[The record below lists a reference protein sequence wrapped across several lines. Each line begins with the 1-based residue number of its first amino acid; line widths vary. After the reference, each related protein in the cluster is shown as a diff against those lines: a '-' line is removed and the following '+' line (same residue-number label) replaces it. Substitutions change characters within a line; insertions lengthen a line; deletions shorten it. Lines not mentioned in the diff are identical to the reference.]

1 MEGNRPHWL
10 GPLQLKAGP
19 YRLEAGWWDGE
30 NKGQADA
37 QPGSQTGLAVRDY
50 FVAYNAVVGHVWIY
64 RERVRSEHLMGMI
77 ASPASWFA
85 QGMYG

>member
-1 MEGNRPHWL
+1 VQGNRPQWH
-10 GPLQLKAGP
+10 GPLQLRAGP
-19 YRLEAGWWDGE
+19 YRLESGWWDAAG
-30 NKGQADA
+30 DA
-37 QPGSQTGLAVRDY
+37 QAGAPAGLAVRDY

-64 RERVRSEHLMGMI
+64 RERVRSEHLMGMT